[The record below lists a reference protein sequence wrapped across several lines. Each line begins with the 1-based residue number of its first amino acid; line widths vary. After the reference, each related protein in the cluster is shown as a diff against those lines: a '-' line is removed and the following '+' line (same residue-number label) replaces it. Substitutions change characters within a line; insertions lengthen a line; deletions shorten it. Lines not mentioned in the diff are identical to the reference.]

1 MDPIFFEFWVMKTKL
16 YNSFFINPN
25 TLSFS
30 LFTPFV
36 SLPLIC
42 HIQPTHR
49 FGLLT
54 NGQHLTKCKLQYI
67 ESFALFI

>member
-30 LFTPFV
+30 QRTDLASQQTDK
-36 SLPLIC
+36 I
-42 HIQPTHR
+42 
-49 FGLLT
+49 GL
-54 NGQHLTKCKLQYI
+54 N
-67 ESFALFI
+67 ESYSI